1 MNLDIPTLL
10 LLSSI
15 IFGTETVAGI
25 LLYSVAKTYPGLGW
39 WLSGTILQSL
49 GFLCMYTW
57 ILPSAVILPFVADPF
72 VILGMFVLDR
82 AIVEFTGKKGGGWTL
97 IAFYS
102 AFVAIYCYFTL
113 SGGQVPRAITVSAT
127 AAVIMTKTGIDLL
140 RGKSRKFSGS
150 AVFTACVYLAYGLF
164 QIAMTIV
171 NHALPNGGL
180 AVHDNAIRTA
190 SHVAPIV
197 VSMLW
202 TFGFI
207 IMVSQR
213 LNAENA
219 DEREKLLKVFNTS
232 PDGQMITH
240 MDDGLID
247 DVNEG
252 FLAMTG
258 FSRAEVLGKS
268 TLDIRLWNDPDDR
281 EKYRALLET
290 SDASA
295 SAEFVFRRK
304 DGASFVGGITGRVIG
319 VFDRPHIIS
328 VLQDLTEKKRAESR
342 IQDLI
347 RQLEM
352 EKAVAEINAIT
363 DGLTGLANRRYFDE
377 SLRTEFFRLKRSGAP
392 LSLIMLDIDHFKNF
406 NDTYGHLA
414 GDNCLKEIGGAL
426 KSNVRRVHDIVA
438 RYGGEE
444 FSVIMPETESRGA
457 ATLAEQIR
465 QSVESAGIPH
475 AASDAANVVTVS
487 LGVITAYPS
496 VLSKPEE
503 IIAMADEALYA
514 AKKNGRNRVEISNR
528 QDM

>member
-10 LLSSI
+10 LLSSV

-25 LLYSVAKTYPGLGW
+25 LLYSVAKTYRGLGW
-39 WLSGTILQSL
+39 WLAGTVLQSL

-57 ILPSAVILPFVADPF
+57 ILPSDGILPLIADPL
-72 VILGMFVLDR
+72 VILGMVVLNK
-82 AIVEFTGKKGGGWTL
+82 AILDFTGKKDSVWILAIVYSAL
-97 IAFYS
+97 IA
-102 AFVAIYCYFTL
+102 VYCYFAL
-113 SGGQVPRAITVSAT
+113 SGAHAARSILVSAT
-127 AAVIMTKTGIDLL
+127 AAVIMTKTGTDLL
-140 RGKSRKFSGS
+140 RGKTRKFSGT
-150 AVFTACVYLAYGLF
+150 AIFTAGVYLAYGLF
-164 QIAMTIV
+164 QMAMTV
-171 NHALPNGGL
+171 LNHVLPSGGL
-180 AVHDNAIRTA
+180 VIHESVIRTIA
-190 SHVAPIV
+190 HVAPIV

-207 IMVSQR
+207 IMISQR

-232 PDGQMITH
+232 PDAQMITH

-252 FLAMTG
+252 FLSMTG
-258 FSRAEVLGKS
+258 FSREEVLGKS
-268 TLDIRLWNDPDDR
+268 TRDIRFWSNHDDR
-281 EKYRALLET
+281 KKYRTLLEN
-290 SDASA
+290 SDAA
-295 SAEFVFRRK
+295 ATAEFIFRRK
-304 DGASFVGGITGRVIG
+304 DGTSFVGSITGRVIG

-328 VLQDLTEKKRAESR
+328 VIQDLTEKKQSESR

-392 LSLIMLDIDHFKNF
+392 LSFIMLDIDHFKTF

-426 KSNVRRVHDIVA
+426 KGNVRRVHDIVA

-444 FSVIMPETESRGA
+444 FAVIMPETESRGA
-457 ATLAEQIR
+457 AALAEQIR
-465 QSVESAGIPH
+465 KSIEELGIPH
-475 AASDAANVVTVS
+475 SASDAASVVTVS
-487 LGVITAYPS
+487 LGVITAYPA
-496 VLSKPEE
+496 VLTKPEE

-514 AKKNGRNRVEISNR
+514 AKGKGRNRVEISTR